1 MHIPADRLDEAYE
14 QIKAAA
20 LAEHGAETVAI
31 FVAPDVDAVCAC
43 KLLLTL
49 LQTDWIPHKVV
60 PVTSYS
66 HLAESASDL
75 LASHAFVRSLILI
88 NCGGIT
94 DLAPLLPN
102 LQPHHRVYVLD
113 SRRPLNLDNL
123 FANELVAVLDDGHVD
138 KDLAAERE
146 AYDRVEFAAD
156 ESDGEEDDEDED
168 EAMDDDEG
176 DVDVDGSDD
185 DDDEPDA
192 DTDPNDPDASTSDK
206 ENAPHPPNSTAIPNP
221 RKRKRART
229 AETADTR
236 RRQRR
241 LAKRAAQATLVDY
254 YAQGTWYGTSVAM
267 LAFDLVHQVGRAT
280 VDAVWCA
287 ILGVTYQFE
296 HELIAEP
303 RYLQAVRDLDAHV
316 TRLSPTVDADAV
328 VPGGDLAAA
337 VRVAREPDVRVPLYR
352 HWTLWDALAH
362 ARGISCRL
370 ATWTPRGVDRLQFLL
385 TKMGVPMD
393 EYRKP
398 FLHMDK
404 ALKDAVWTQLDTHAP
419 LVRLDRLTCPTF
431 VRSAPLV
438 TPVSATDAVAAL
450 GALAVSPAAAV
461 RAAAASSA
469 GGNAH
474 DDLVG
479 ATVAV
484 PSGAAGDAVAAALL
498 TGAPSADGSDPDPS
512 AVFYALLD
520 ALTKPRLLAH
530 GLAAARTLAKAI
542 VTVAG
547 AVVTRRAIKTM
558 KGFRYAMIH
567 DAGSSSASSS
577 NTGVHGTALAHPVA
591 LRLLTLQLA
600 GALRE
605 INRVELPLVTAVLR
619 EDGVYVVMGH
629 VAAQTPGMVRRNMM
643 GDAFQAAAEVT
654 NARHRQDAF
663 DSAVVEVA
671 REDIGE
677 YLEQLQVELARMRAA
692 A

>member
-1 MHIPADRLDEAYE
+1 MHIPVDRLDEAYE

-43 KLLLTL
+43 KLFLTL

-75 LASHAFVRSLILI
+75 LASHAFVRSLIFI

-138 KDLAAERE
+138 KDLVAERE
-146 AYDRVEFAAD
+146 AYDRVEFAPD
-156 ESDGEEDDEDED
+156 ESDGEDDDEDED
-168 EAMDDDEG
+168 EEMEDNDE
-176 DVDVDGSDD
+176 VDVDG

-192 DTDPNDPDASTSDK
+192 DEPDPDPDATNSDK
-206 ENAPHPPNSTAIPNP
+206 ENAPHHHPTTVPNP
-221 RKRKRART
+221 RKRKRAARD
-229 AETADTR
+229 TADTR
-236 RRQRR
+236 RRHRR
-241 LAKRAAQATLVDY
+241 QATRAAQATLVDY

-287 ILGVTYQFE
+287 ILGVTYQYE

-316 TRLSPTVDADAV
+316 ARLSPTADTDAAA

-337 VRVAREPDVRVPLYR
+337 AVRVSREPDVRVPLYR

-404 ALKDAVWTQLDTHAP
+404 ALKDAVWTQLETHAP

-461 RAAAASSA
+461 RAAAASAA

-484 PSGAAGDAVAAALL
+484 PSGPAGDAAAAALL
-498 TGAPSADGSDPDPS
+498 TGAPTSSADAEPDPS

-530 GLAAARTLAKAI
+530 GLAAARTLAKAV

-547 AVVTRRAIKTM
+547 AVVVRRAIKTM

-567 DAGSSSASSS
+567 DGAAAAASSS
-577 NTGVHGTALAHPVA
+577 TTGVHGTALAHPVA

-619 EDGVYVVMGH
+619 GDGVYVVMGH
-629 VAAQTPGMVRRNMM
+629 VAAQTPGMVRRNML
-643 GDAFQAAAEVT
+643 GEAFQAAAEAT

-663 DSAVVEVA
+663 DAAVVEVA

-677 YLEQLQVELARMRAA
+677 YLEQLQVELARMRTAA
-692 A
+692 

>member
-1 MHIPADRLDEAYE
+1 M
-14 QIKAAA
+14 
-20 LAEHGAETVAI
+20 
-31 FVAPDVDAVCAC
+31 
-43 KLLLTL
+43 
-49 LQTDWIPHKVV
+49 
-60 PVTSYS
+60 
-66 HLAESASDL
+66 
-75 LASHAFVRSLILI
+75 
-88 NCGGIT
+88 
-94 DLAPLLPN
+94 
-102 LQPHHRVYVLD
+102 
-113 SRRPLNLDNL
+113 
-123 FANELVAVLDDGHVD
+123 
-138 KDLAAERE
+138 
-146 AYDRVEFAAD
+146 
-156 ESDGEEDDEDED
+156 DDEDDVGE
-168 EAMDDDEG
+168 E
-176 DVDVDGSDD
+176 VDVDGDD
-185 DDDEPDA
+185 DDDEPDPDA
-192 DTDPNDPDASTSDK
+192 DPNDPDASTSDK
-206 ENAPHPPNSTAIPNP
+206 ENAPHFPSSTTAVPNP
-221 RKRKRART
+221 RKRKRRPT
-229 AETADTR
+229 AESADTR

-241 LAKRAAQATLVDY
+241 LATRAAQATLVDY

-316 TRLSPTVDADAV
+316 ARLSPTVDADAV
-328 VPGGDLAAA
+328 VPGGDLSAA

-370 ATWTPRGVDRLQFLL
+370 ATWTSRGVDRLQFLL

-404 ALKDAVWTQLDTHAP
+404 ALKDAVWTQLETHAP
-419 LVRLDRLTCPTF
+419 LVRLDLLTCPTF

-450 GALAVSPAAAV
+450 GALAVSPAATV
-461 RAAAASSA
+461 RTAASAAS
-469 GGNAH
+469 GVGNTH

-484 PSGAAGDAVAAALL
+484 PSGVAGDAAAAALL
-498 TGAPSADGSDPDPS
+498 TGAPAADGSEPDPS

-530 GLAAARTLAKAI
+530 GLAAARTLAKAV

-547 AVVTRRAIKTM
+547 AVVVRRAIKTM

-567 DAGSSSASSS
+567 DAGSSSSSSS

-629 VAAQTPGMVRRNMM
+629 VAAQTPGMVRRNIL
-643 GDAFQAAAEVT
+643 GEAFQAAAEAT

-663 DSAVVEVA
+663 DASVVEVA

-677 YLEQLQVELARMRAA
+677 YLEQLQVELARMRVGA
-692 A
+692 